1 LFGRARSQAKIAMP
15 SRQSSEE
22 PEASVPV
29 HQVQKNSKNSKRQR
43 SKKKSNREHFS
54 KQIYNV
60 LKQVHPDARI
70 SRQAMSIVNSFVN
83 DCFERITKEAA
94 NLAEISKTSTL
105 RASDIQ
111 SSVKLILPG
120 ELCKHAI
127 SE

>member
-1 LFGRARSQAKIAMP
+1 MP

-29 HQVQKNSKNSKRQR
+29 HQVERS
-43 SKKKSNREHFS
+43 SKKFKRNSNKKTKGEFFS
-54 KQIYNV
+54 RQIYNV
-60 LKQVHPDARI
+60 LKQVHPDTRI
-70 SRQAMSIVNSFVN
+70 SRQAMSIMNSFVN

-94 NLAEISKTSTL
+94 NLVEIEKSCTL
-105 RASDIQ
+105 QANDIQ